1 MPRRV
6 GRPGYASSGAPIR
19 VRSQNLMVTRNSG
32 KNKKPS
38 NTRFQSFLFVWIAA
52 VVSILSFV
60 PAIPKLIP
68 AGTQLRFSMTT
79 LIVIQILSSVT
90 VAAIF
95 AAAGAILAP
104 RIGFRAC
111 LAGVSIKKRAFW
123 AILKRPFFYGAPIGF
138 AGAVIAYFVS
148 PDFIDYLNRYPFP
161 TRLLGGLTEEVIV
174 RWGFMTMITW
184 ALWRI
189 LQHGTGIP
197 KESLIWFG
205 VFLSQILFAAGHI
218 PNLINFGITNP
229 IRPVMTI
236 FVISLPWGWLFWR
249 YGLESAFIAHASFH
263 AWVAFFVAVKL

>member
-1 MPRRV
+1 MTTSSAHR
-6 GRPGYASSGAPIR
+6 YASSDAPMR
-19 VRSQNLMVTRNSG
+19 VKYQNHMMTKNSG
-32 KNKKPS
+32 KNKKLS
-38 NTRFQSFLFVWIAA
+38 NVRLRSFLFVWIAA
-52 VVSILSFV
+52 VVSILSFI

-68 AGTQLRFSMTT
+68 AGTPLRFSMTT
-79 LIVIQILSSVT
+79 LIVIQISSSVIF
-90 VAAIF
+90 AAIF

-111 LAGVSIKKRAFW
+111 LADVSMKNWAFW
-123 AILKRPFFYGAPIGF
+123 VILKRPFFYGASIGF
-138 AGAVIAYFVS
+138 AGAVIACLVS
-148 PDFIDYLNRYPFP
+148 PDFIDYLNRYPFL

-174 RWGFMTMITW
+174 RWGFMTTITW

-189 LQHGTGIP
+189 FQHGTGIP

-236 FVISLPWGWLFWR
+236 FFISLPWGWLFWK

-263 AWVAFFVAVKL
+263 AWVAFFVSVKL